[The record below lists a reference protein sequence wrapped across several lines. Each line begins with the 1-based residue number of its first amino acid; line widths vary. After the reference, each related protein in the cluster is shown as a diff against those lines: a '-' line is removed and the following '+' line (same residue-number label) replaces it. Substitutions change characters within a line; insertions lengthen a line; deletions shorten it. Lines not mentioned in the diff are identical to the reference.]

1 MTSHNLGHPISNRIS
16 LVTSII
22 NSEIMDSPTRL
33 PFLVSTHSPISYYY
47 SLTSIFCI
55 AGKQCTCYC
64 CLYYEDVLDAFLPI
78 LCRTSPWD
86 QFQKNQGNEIV
97 VYYLLFTGF
106 TWISTQ
112 SLLLADISL
121 ELLLQL
127 LLLLVTVLLLLL
139 YYDRH
144 LYTVTDNY
152 RHWLFICIYC
162 LSILFTVTGKEAIYM
177 HLLHIYTFYRLQL
190 FICFYQ
196 LFIHFIVTGNLYIL
210 QTLAAC
216 IVLCVFTGCLIKG
229 YHYLIAKSSHFI
241 SFEKFFFL
249 EPQIQLQL

>member
-1 MTSHNLGHPISNRIS
+1 
-16 LVTSII
+16 
-22 NSEIMDSPTRL
+22 MDSPTRL
-33 PFLVSTHSPISYYY
+33 PLLVSTHSPTFYYY

-86 QFQKNQGNEIV
+86 LFQKNQGNGIV
-97 VYYLLFTGF
+97 VYYLLFTG
-106 TWISTQ
+106 
-112 SLLLADISL
+112 LLGYQPSHCYQPIFL

-144 LYTVTDNY
+144 
-152 RHWLFICIYC
+152 H
-162 LSILFTVTGKEAIYM
+162 LSVYSYWQLQTQAIYM

-190 FICFYQ
+190 FSQFY
-196 LFIHFIVTGNLYIL
+196 V
-210 QTLAAC
+210 
-216 IVLCVFTGCLIKG
+216 
-229 YHYLIAKSSHFI
+229 YLLVA
-241 SFEKFFFL
+241 
-249 EPQIQLQL
+249 